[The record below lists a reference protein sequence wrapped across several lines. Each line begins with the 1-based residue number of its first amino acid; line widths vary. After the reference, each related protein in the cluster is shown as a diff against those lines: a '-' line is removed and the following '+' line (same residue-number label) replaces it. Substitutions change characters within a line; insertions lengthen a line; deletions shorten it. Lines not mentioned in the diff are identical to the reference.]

1 MADDSKSSKA
11 GWSDQSW
18 YTQVA
23 PPTPSTTNYEQL
35 SSLLYLITKQ
45 DVTLKWD
52 EGCYPADRNANGFRQ
67 KINALKRT
75 FKSDWDAMSSGAPV
89 PSSTPKK
96 AASATPRKRKN
107 KSDEDLS
114 GAEPKPKKARGK
126 SKPKNATPEMV
137 DEDDEDESS
146 VKEEIK
152 EEQLDTFDSYV

>member
-52 EGCYPADRNANGFRQ
+52 VGIPHGTQ
-67 KINALKRT
+67 KTHTHIQ
-75 FKSDWDAMSSGAPV
+75 V
-89 PSSTPKK
+89 TP
-96 AASATPRKRKN
+96 N
-107 KSDEDLS
+107 
-114 GAEPKPKKARGK
+114 
-126 SKPKNATPEMV
+126 
-137 DEDDEDESS
+137 
-146 VKEEIK
+146 
-152 EEQLDTFDSYV
+152 